1 MRGETAMTT
10 VVREVTLDIDAARAW
25 DALRDPGNVGK
36 VFAGVLVDAVLDGD
50 LRTVTFAGGTVVQ
63 ERVVAIDDAR
73 MRIAYTVCG
82 DRFEHHHASIQVFQ
96 EAAGRCRLV
105 WISDFLP
112 DARREVV
119 EPLMD
124 AGCAAIVRNVR

>member
-1 MRGETAMTT
+1 MTS
-10 VVREVTLDIDAARAW
+10 VVRELTLNLDAARAW
-25 DALRDPGNVGK
+25 DALRDPGNVGN
-36 VFAGVLVDAVLDGD
+36 VFAGVLVDAVIDGD
-50 LRTVTFAGGTVVQ
+50 LRTVTFANASVVQ
-63 ERVVAIDDAR
+63 ERVIAIDESR

-82 DRFEHHHASIQVFQ
+82 DRFEHHHASIQVFPDT
-96 EAAGRCRLV
+96 AGRCRVV

-124 AGCAAIVRNVR
+124 AGCAALVRNVR